1 MVTPVSISNY
11 ISLPDNFPARN
22 IAPQVKEVLKDFIDA
37 TQEEV
42 GNIVIEEI
50 LPAVVKEAG
59 GFVVSEGV
67 GMLAS
72 EIVSAVL
79 PVANNI
85 RLSYKQNRLERNV
98 VEALQ
103 IIQRKQD
110 ELEDKIVKL
119 QQNNSEYQ
127 RQIMEAW
134 LDNIVEEPQQSMVK
148 YNTIGYVNLLKSD
161 NTNQDIVLMFF
172 KTLAQLSDLDIRVL
186 KSYSYLGNDGESI
199 LDICEDIQIDFYQMR
214 FIREKLERFGLLQSK
229 NDEIS
234 DNNLEEIVKYLQ
246 KLEKERRKSKPGD
259 VKIPKL
265 KKVSISDS
273 YKITPLGRQYLAMIE
288 VQD

>member
-1 MVTPVSISNY
+1 MDKY
-11 ISLPDNFPARN
+11 
-22 IAPQVKEVLKDFIDA
+22 KLKDFIDA

-85 RLSYKQNRLERNV
+85 RLSYKQNRLEINV

>member
-1 MVTPVSISNY
+1 
-11 ISLPDNFPARN
+11 
-22 IAPQVKEVLKDFIDA
+22 
-37 TQEEV
+37 
-42 GNIVIEEI
+42 
-50 LPAVVKEAG
+50 
-59 GFVVSEGV
+59 
-67 GMLAS
+67 
-72 EIVSAVL
+72 
-79 PVANNI
+79 
-85 RLSYKQNRLERNV
+85 
-98 VEALQ
+98 
-103 IIQRKQD
+103 
-110 ELEDKIVKL
+110 
-119 QQNNSEYQ
+119 
-127 RQIMEAW
+127 MEAW

-148 YNTIGYVNLLKSD
+148 YNTIGYVNLLKLD

-288 VQD
+288 V

>member
-1 MVTPVSISNY
+1 MDKY
-11 ISLPDNFPARN
+11 
-22 IAPQVKEVLKDFIDA
+22 KLKDFIDA

-50 LPAVVKEAG
+50 LPAVVKEA
-59 GFVVSEGV
+59 
-67 GMLAS
+67 
-72 EIVSAVL
+72 
-79 PVANNI
+79 
-85 RLSYKQNRLERNV
+85 
-98 VEALQ
+98 
-103 IIQRKQD
+103 
-110 ELEDKIVKL
+110 
-119 QQNNSEYQ
+119 
-127 RQIMEAW
+127 
-134 LDNIVEEPQQSMVK
+134 
-148 YNTIGYVNLLKSD
+148 
-161 NTNQDIVLMFF
+161 
-172 KTLAQLSDLDIRVL
+172 
-186 KSYSYLGNDGESI
+186 GNDGESI

-288 VQD
+288 V